1 MQGLELSA
9 PPLLAEMGLPLLMSS
24 HYLLLLLQ
32 DLSIDSLSQLSPLDR
47 LEWKEEQKVRLLAK
61 KAAHL
66 QQQQQQ

>member
-1 MQGLELSA
+1 MELSA
-9 PPLLAEMGLPLLMSS
+9 PPLLAEMGLTLLMSS

-32 DLSIDSLSQLSPLDR
+32 GLSIDSLSQLSLLDS

-61 KAAHL
+61 EATHL

>member
-1 MQGLELSA
+1 
-9 PPLLAEMGLPLLMSS
+9 MGLTLLMSS

-32 DLSIDSLSQLSPLDR
+32 GLSIDSLSQLSLLDS

-61 KAAHL
+61 EATHL